1 MLSELE
7 IMNEQT
13 HTAKIV
19 LEIEWIYDPAD
30 INDPAQWDWKR
41 IKSSLNLKNVKF
53 LGTFNQGL
61 PEKASNWI
69 DN

>member
-1 MLSELE
+1 
-7 IMNEQT
+7 MNEKT
-13 HTAKIV
+13 YTAKIV
-19 LEIEWIYDPAD
+19 LEIEWNDDP
-30 INDPAQWDWKR
+30 NGLNNSAQWDWKR
-41 IKSSLNLKNVKF
+41 IKKSLDLKNVKF